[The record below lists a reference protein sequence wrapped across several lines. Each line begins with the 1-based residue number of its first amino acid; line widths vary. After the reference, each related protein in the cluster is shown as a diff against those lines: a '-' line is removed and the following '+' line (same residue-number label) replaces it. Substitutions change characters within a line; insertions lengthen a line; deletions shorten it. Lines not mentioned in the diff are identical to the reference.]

1 MLMNLAVIV
10 FVLGVGYAWMIRGM
24 FNSLIHLLC
33 VLFAGAIAFSFWEM
47 LALMLIEASPER
59 GFLSFIESVAWG
71 VSLVVPFAIVLLL
84 LRTITDKL
92 ISGNITNS
100 KGIDYAGGAICGLA
114 TGIISSGVLLIGVSS
129 MRLSTDF
136 FGYKPAWYST
146 ERAIGAGAIVKADT
160 LWVPVDKLA
169 AKLYGQLSKGTLST
183 NEPLAK
189 WYPELELVGFT
200 SRISPGEG
208 AGRNA
213 ILPADFKITS
223 TYIVGKADGSSSMS
237 RLLTDSIDD
246 RPQKY
251 LDINSKPVSN
261 GYIAGYVFEFEPGAK
276 ERGEKS
282 QQLVVSNG
290 QYRLLIEDNDGNT
303 MSVFPI
309 ASVSE
314 SSEPDQ
320 FGRWRFDA
328 SDLFI
333 TSVGGKSRVQMAFEY
348 VVPQGYAPIAVY
360 AKNVRVTTSSM
371 PDAIEYASTSER
383 DSVIRSGALLKGE
396 TAQRVLDT
404 TNTITLDPT
413 VDKEWARTSF
423 SLGQMMSTQVA
434 KRGFTID
441 ADNKMVD
448 GERVFDLKTEV
459 GRDNTGLGKKLRVT
473 KYSVSSGQKM
483 VRVNVSAESTI
494 GFFSEA
500 ARDAPF
506 DQPML
511 LIDENGNEYEAIGFE
526 YTDSKLF
533 HVRYTR
539 GSTLGGIED
548 VPTLSRSRD
557 DQSLVLLF
565 IITHGVKITDFSIGD
580 IGIAHFDPPLD

>member
-1 MLMNLAVIV
+1 MNLAVIV

-33 VLFAGAIAFSFWEM
+33 VLFAGAIAFSFWET

-71 VSLVVPFAIVLLL
+71 VSLVVPFAVVLLL
-84 LRTITDKL
+84 LRVMTDKL

-114 TGIISSGVLLIGVSS
+114 TGIISSGVLLVGISS
-129 MRLSTDF
+129 LRLSTDF
-136 FGYKPAWYST
+136 FGYQPAWYST
-146 ERAIGAGAIVKADT
+146 ERAIGAGAIVRADT
-160 LWVPVDKLA
+160 LWVPVDKLT

-223 TYIVGKADGSSSMS
+223 SYIVGKPDGSSSMS
-237 RLLTDSIDD
+237 RLLVDAIDD

-251 LDINSKPVSN
+251 LDINSEPVSN

-309 ASVSE
+309 ASISE
-314 SSEPDQ
+314 SSKPDQ

-348 VVPQGYAPIAVY
+348 VVPQGYTPIAVY

-371 PDAIEYASTSER
+371 PDAIEYANPQER

-396 TAQRVLDT
+396 TATRMLDT
-404 TNTITLDPT
+404 TNMITFDPN
-413 VDKEWARTSF
+413 VDREWIRTSF
-423 SLGQMMSTQVA
+423 SLGQIMSTQVA

-441 ADNKMVD
+441 SDNKIVD

-459 GRDNTGLGKKLRVT
+459 GRDNTGYGKKLRVS

-483 VRVNVSAESTI
+483 VRVNVSAGSTI

-511 LIDENGNEYEAIGFE
+511 LIDEKGNEYEAIGFE

-557 DQSLVLLF
+557 DQKLMILF
-565 IITHGVKITDFSIGD
+565 IITNGVKITDYSIGD
-580 IGIAHFDPPLD
+580 VGIAHFDPPLE